1 MQQDVTEA
9 TVHATAKVVIVV
21 KMVVAVAKTAVQ
33 MVRAPRHGQYRSHCP
48 RLHIHD
54 LL

>member
-9 TVHATAKVVIVV
+9 TVHATVKVVVV

-33 MVRAPRHGQYRSHCP
+33 MVRAPQHGQY
-48 RLHIHD
+48 
-54 LL
+54 